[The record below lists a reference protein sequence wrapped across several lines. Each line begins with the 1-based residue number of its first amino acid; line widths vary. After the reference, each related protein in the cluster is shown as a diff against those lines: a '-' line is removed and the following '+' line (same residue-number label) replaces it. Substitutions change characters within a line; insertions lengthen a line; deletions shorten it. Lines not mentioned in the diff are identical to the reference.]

1 MSRWVAGSEGP
12 GELPMK
18 TCVWAAVAG
27 VLGMAG
33 AAHGQWVAAG
43 SIVYYNSGRVGIGT
57 ATPSGQLH
65 VVGATGLGTIRGE
78 NTGNGAAVL
87 GWSRAAS
94 GVTHGTY
101 GQSHSTQ
108 GYGALGW
115 ATNTSGGTVG
125 VYGQSD
131 SPAGYGGLF
140 KGGQFGVYGWPT
152 ATTGNTVGVYGRTSS
167 PNGWGG
173 VFKGGLYGVW
183 GETPEELQT
192 IAYAGWFKG
201 RVHATNAVSIGS
213 TPWFWT
219 SQPTLTVSNL
229 SASNSYTQLSAGSV
243 LATSYSIYPAATF
256 TTAGA
261 YAGAAVTATSSTTE
275 SVGAYAFLASSSDPT
290 AATIQVEHQATGGTA
305 AEFRSFGQNAVGV
318 HATVNGL
325 PESTTTAHAIRGTH
339 QFVSGAGVRGDS
351 TFAETVGTTA
361 GGVYGTAISPNIP
374 GVRGEAP
381 LAVVGVTNSAN
392 GRGVIGW
399 NLWNDDTAYGV
410 LGIAPPG
417 RIALFAEGNTGATG
431 TKAFVIDHPLAPA
444 DKVLM
449 HYCAEGP
456 EPVLMYRGTAAF
468 DDRGRAEVELPHY
481 FDAIA
486 RNAQYQL
493 TAMGAAM
500 PLLHV
505 ESGVEENGGRT
516 FVVAGGAPGKKVCW
530 VVTAERYDEHCRQHP
545 PVVEMDKPEALRGKY
560 YAPEL
565 YGKGA
570 AEAINVRVPVGGV
583 EEKAAMRRVEPAA
596 AVRVP
601 VRVPARRVVEPV
613 APEGAVPSPLARESE
628 K

>member
-1 MSRWVAGSEGP
+1 
-12 GELPMK
+12 MK
-18 TCVWAAVAG
+18 MRVWAAVAG
-27 VLGMAG
+27 VVGMAG
-33 AAHGQWVAAG
+33 AAHGQWVTAG

-115 ATNTSGGTVG
+115 ATNTSGLTVG

-131 SPAGYGGLF
+131 SPTGYAGLF

-152 ATTGNTVGVYGRTSS
+152 ATTGNTVGVFGRTSS

-173 VFKGGLYGVW
+173 IFKGGLYGVW
-183 GETPEELQT
+183 GEVPDELQT
-192 IAYAGWFKG
+192 TGFAGWFKG
-201 RVHATNAVSIGS
+201 RVHVTNRITIGTTPNTWYATPGLEVRTPTNVEQFAILSPGSLTIGTDTDAAAVSLLKPPG
-213 TPWFWT
+213 TT
-219 SQPTLTVSNL
+219 
-229 SASNSYTQLSAGSV
+229 GSV
-243 LATSYSIYPAATF
+243 LRVQHSSTVD
-256 TTAGA
+256 
-261 YAGAAVTATSSTTE
+261 GAAIS
-275 SVGAYAFLASSSDPT
+275 ASSSSASSATIYASNGAEGGSGGQFTARGAGAVAVSGFTDAGGSATT
-290 AATIQVEHQATGGTA
+290 AA
-305 AEFRSFGQNAVGV
+305 FGV
-318 HATVNGL
+318 
-325 PESTTTAHAIRGTH
+325 RGTSYH
-339 QFVSGAGVRGDS
+339 SAGAGVKGES
-351 TFAETVGTTA
+351 YFAETVGVSA
-361 GGVYGTAISPNIP
+361 GGVFGSAVSPNIP

-399 NLWNDDTAYGV
+399 SIRDDDTAYGL
-410 LGIAPPG
+410 LGIAPAG
-417 RIALFAEGNTGATG
+417 RMALFAEGNTGATG

-456 EPVLMYRGTAAF
+456 EPVLMYRGTAEF
-468 DDRGRAEVELPHY
+468 DSRGRAEVELPHY

-505 ESGVEENGGRT
+505 ESGVEDNGGRT

-570 AEAINVRVPVGGV
+570 AEAINVRVPVGSPK
-583 EEKAAMRRVEPAA
+583 EPERKAEPARVAPA
-596 AVRVP
+596 AP
-601 VRVPARRVVEPV
+601 VRAPARRVVEPV
-613 APEGAVPSPLARESE
+613 APDGVVPSPLARESE